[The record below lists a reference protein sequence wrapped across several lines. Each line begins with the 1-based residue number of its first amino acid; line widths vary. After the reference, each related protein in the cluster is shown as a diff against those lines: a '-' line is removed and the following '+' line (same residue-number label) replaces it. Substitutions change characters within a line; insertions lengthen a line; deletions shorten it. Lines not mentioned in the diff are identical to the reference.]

1 MQGEWTQIAGFSA
14 EIAAISRQCAVAA
27 TQMKVIA
34 AEALVKAS
42 ARAALTKT
50 TRKAYRAEGGPRV
63 SLFLALKIAILLSGI
78 ERSDRIA

>member
-1 MQGEWTQIAGFSA
+1 MDPNRTGFSA
-14 EIAAISRQCAVAA
+14 EIAAISGQCAAAA

-34 AEALVKAS
+34 AEVLVKAS
-42 ARAALTKT
+42 SRGALPKS

-78 ERSDRIA
+78 ERAERIA